1 MSIECKCD
9 VTALCSDMASDALKT
24 TGVAKEQNTAKG
36 NAHRVQAEQRE
47 ASQSDEAECEE
58 GIRKQPEGAR
68 GPEPPHHARRPM
80 NAFLIFCKR
89 HRGVV
94 RDRFPHLE
102 NRSVTKIL
110 GEWWANLEAREKASY
125 TELAKQYKEAF
136 LQANPD
142 FKWYKLP
149 APPLRTL
156 VTRPSNQTRPLKL
169 ECDTACGGP
178 ITPGKLADETQMGS
192 LSSLLASLPPPG
204 PAPLTPPPVP
214 PATGPPKP
222 PKKRYLQE
230 LGAGEAQHVLPMP
243 PVYRLRMAASEET
256 DRTTESR
263 SPFRQ
268 LRPSSALPQQGGVL
282 GEGTTLKTS
291 QQDIIDRV
299 VDRMCRLSDSE
310 GIGSKLLDNNNDAQY
325 PCSRERSLVGDVE
338 SRCCTGAQSHKSL
351 FRSSGSPGPPVE
363 ENSALEVAGEMSD
376 GEDGIVVPPG
386 FEDSPI
392 RLKGSS
398 TVRNDSE
405 DYANFPVGA
414 VVAGGK
420 LADELKDFSVA
431 ERESALSS
439 FRSGCE
445 LGTVNSTVDCLNLK
459 KTKASLKE
467 FPKKSYETIED
478 SIMASCTSIGE
489 VGCSSTRES
498 SVSEESIT
506 SGEKMEP
513 ETKTKVSKDLCS
525 SSSNCTQPFSASP
538 QDKGVEC
545 PQQHSRKAERQRIP
559 GSLGGNPT
567 SFECPSEECSL
578 LTDKYTSNDCITQ
591 LSPSQDTSNNSV
603 ATKNVEYVGPILAVT
618 SLLEGDNSVR
628 PSTAASGCLP
638 NAKPIGKRGHLC
650 PKVKKLHHSE
660 SVDNVQ
666 NASDLLKC
674 VDCPGVPLVST
685 EEQRRELTVSHAMD
699 IRSKESTDNFS
710 GSKLKEHVSS
720 DVLCRAPDVGETVKI
735 QGKKP
740 ERKLL
745 QVKPSVRTVE
755 SATQFDG
762 GTYTHVFV
770 SKTSKNERSKIKN
783 DCSTALLKYRHVV
796 DDTEGK
802 DSGKTEGLAT
812 IICHT
817 NDTGIFPPLKSADC
831 NGECVTNYSGEVK
844 VKTANEASPANILN
858 HSTLKKP
865 GKLRGAS
872 RKREHFL
879 VSTGSEMSKIQPG
892 KHFKRMK
899 MDNKIPR
906 NLQTKNVPMVEST
919 SKGFTEGAG
928 VALPHIISEGR
939 GFHLDDQKQATGSET
954 SNKCLDLKVYSTAQK
969 GDHKETVVYGSENF
983 KSAGST
989 ICSAD
994 ANKDNISREEK
1005 VLCEV
1010 PFHSVSSELST
1021 DVENNSAFQMCES
1034 TIPSVRE
1041 ASGTRDE
1048 LAEMTRTEENP
1059 DNTDNVELVN
1069 ICGMDQIINSA
1080 DEKTCDE
1087 SAPNTSSK
1095 LVRTSVPVESYEGSN
1110 ISVVEE
1116 SIISE
1121 LTATSSSVILD
1132 IDLDLTQTRLSPQGL
1147 ADLAAKDGVVVLTLP
1162 VDDELV
1168 LPPLLSEPQ
1177 PAVVAV
1183 QPAAVEC
1190 LEAASQTLTDVE
1202 SRDTAACSIV
1212 GGGVLS
1218 AVDKDTSSNES
1229 EDSRESMSEEIVTAA
1244 TNITEAVPLEA
1255 SDAGPNS
1262 AAVNDGESP
1271 SVGGSTSGAVSETQ
1285 IPLTGAGECL
1295 PVMDESADFSVS
1307 IQKSE
1312 ENYDGELNAV
1322 RRKSTRTCK
1331 GLRYHQFMVEG
1342 RLKKGH
1348 RRPLSRGSS
1357 EKGGKVLRSSSCA
1370 LAVHS
1375 AGVLASV
1382 PVTSPSDVTCAL
1394 PSVAVPPVGS
1404 SNALSSSSRDVS
1416 SGSDRSDAEM
1426 DMPLEMRNRFSSPD
1440 NLQRIYTLKSKFE
1453 KPGKDVLE
1461 DSMPDSPA
1469 KKRFRAADF
1478 NLEEKIEALPSL
1490 SLEEFQMKK
1499 KARKRKVAPPL
1510 PPPDSRLP
1518 PKQTVPSPAV
1528 SPDSTEGT
1536 NIAGNRVTLTVEA
1549 TAVVTSS
1556 DGSQLCSTAHLQSAG
1571 GVTSASAV
1579 GSAADASRQLVGSQK
1594 RKARKQ
1600 SITRLDSDNVRI
1612 LRDTAVVEPAVL
1624 SNIALSSLATIAVTG
1639 SKLVK

>member
-1357 EKGGKVLRSSSCA
+1357 EKGGKVLS
-1370 LAVHS
+1370 
-1375 AGVLASV
+1375 
-1382 PVTSPSDVTCAL
+1382 
-1394 PSVAVPPVGS
+1394 
-1404 SNALSSSSRDVS
+1404 
-1416 SGSDRSDAEM
+1416 
-1426 DMPLEMRNRFSSPD
+1426 
-1440 NLQRIYTLKSKFE
+1440 LQRIYTLKSKFE

>member
-1 MSIECKCD
+1 
-9 VTALCSDMASDALKT
+9 MASDALKT

-58 GIRKQPEGAR
+58 GIRKQPESAR

-545 PQQHSRKAERQRIP
+545 PQQHSRNAERQRIP
-559 GSLGGNPT
+559 GSPGGNPT

-699 IRSKESTDNFS
+699 ICSKESTDNFS

-720 DVLCRAPDVGETVKI
+720 DVLCRAPDVEETVKI

-770 SKTSKNERSKIKN
+770 SKTSKNECSKIKN

-831 NGECVTNYSGEVK
+831 NGECVTKYSGEVK
-844 VKTANEASPANILN
+844 VKTANKASPANILN
-858 HSTLKKP
+858 HSILKKP

-928 VALPHIISEGR
+928 VVLPHIISEGR

-1041 ASGTRDE
+1041 AFGTRDE

-1229 EDSRESMSEEIVTAA
+1229 EDSRESMSEEIVTTA

-1285 IPLTGAGECL
+1285 IPLTGAGKCL

-1357 EKGGKVLRSSSCA
+1357 EKGGKVLRSNSCA

-1440 NLQRIYTLKSKFE
+1440 NLQRIYTVKSKFE

-1518 PKQTVPSPAV
+1518 TKQTVPSPAV
-1528 SPDSTEGT
+1528 SPDSTEGS